1 MISESQPFVFTEN
14 MSISQPASSSIAS
27 KSRSQASLSPKESVT
42 VRRDPCEGEM
52 FTEQATRTNPAT
64 PLSGLVCVPA
74 PTLPISHTTSIT
86 TLFYVLSFSPP
97 FPSPIRQPRAAICH
111 PISLYAIGILAA
123 LSAGACVPAGGIVYG
138 WWTTGV
144 TDVHSSE
151 SSKSQRSRDAG
162 WVMAVVGVATLVL
175 CWLFTVCCEW
185 V

>member
-1 MISESQPFVFTEN
+1 
-14 MSISQPASSSIAS
+14 
-27 KSRSQASLSPKESVT
+27 
-42 VRRDPCEGEM
+42 M

-74 PTLPISHTTSIT
+74 PTLPIPHTTSIT